1 MIRVPGSIRLASK
14 VDTNNSSGTLRRVFR
29 RLAFFYAIDESASFI
44 HDIGDTSMIFLQKK
58 LLLRA
63 SVIRSIRTFFESRG
77 FLEVETPLR
86 IPANAPEEHIEPF
99 LSGDMYLHTSPEIC
113 MKRLLCRG
121 HDKIFQICRCWRRGE
136 RGSKHVPEFTMLE
149 WYRANSD
156 YSDLMRDCEEL
167 LLHVTTACFSSISVC
182 YDKNIIVMNDGFSR
196 LSVSKAFDDFCDISM
211 EEAVRDGS
219 FDERMVTQIEPALV
233 QGKPVILMDYPIEM
247 AALARPKA
255 MNPFIAE
262 RFELYAGGLE
272 LANGFSELNDTNVQ
286 RDRFLHANVKRT
298 EAGYA
303 SLPLPEPFLQE
314 LAMLPPSAGIALGVD
329 RLVMLLADT
338 NTIDDV
344 IAFTPEYL

>member
-1 MIRVPGSIRLASK
+1 MVYQHK
-14 VDTNNSSGTLRRVFR
+14 N
-29 RLAFFYAIDESASFI
+29 
-44 HDIGDTSMIFLQKK
+44 

-63 SVIRSIRTFFESRG
+63 SVIRSIRTFFESRD

-99 LSGDMYLHTSPEIC
+99 TSGDKYLHTSPEIC

-121 HDKIFQICRCWRRGE
+121 HDKIFQICRCWRSGE

-156 YSDLMRDCEEL
+156 YYDLMKDCEEL
-167 LLHVTTACFSSISVC
+167 LLHVTQTC
-182 YDKNIIVMNDGFSR
+182 YSAMSLSYNTKPIAMNDGFTR
-196 LSVSKAFDDFCDISM
+196 ISVNEAFNNFSNVSM
-211 EEAVRDGS
+211 EDAVRDGS
-219 FDERMVTQIEPALV
+219 FDERLVMQIEPALV
-233 QGKPVILMDYPIEM
+233 QDKPVILMDYPIEM

-255 MNPFIAE
+255 TTPSVAE

-272 LANGFSELNDTNVQ
+272 LANGFSELNDPRVQ

-298 EAGYA
+298 EAGYS

-344 IAFTPEYL
+344 IAFAPEYL